1 MNKDKIMKKIIV
13 LIIVI
18 LMTLT
23 TTVMAKGAG
32 HAGGHASSHSSVHS
46 SSSKS
51 SSGSS
56 SKTISGAKSYT
67 VPKNFTSKYNSSNIK
82 TEKVQ
87 EATHYNNY
95 STSNFFTPNF
105 WTAMWA
111 FQCLHDGTEKVTE
124 QDIAK
129 ELEERGYSQ
138 EEIQEI
144 LKEGEQ
150 AKAAEEQDKQ
160 DTITGWW
167 ILGIG
172 IMAIVVLVIV
182 FILIFKNI

>member
-1 MNKDKIMKKIIV
+1 MKKIVI
-13 LIIVI
+13 LTIVI
-18 LMTLT
+18 LIVLT
-23 TTVMAKGAG
+23 TAVIAKGAG
-32 HAGGHASSHSSVHS
+32 HAGGHASSHSSSRS
-46 SSSKS
+46 SLSKS

-56 SKTISGAKSYT
+56 SKTISGTKTYT

-87 EATHYNNY
+87 EATHYSNY

-150 AKAAEEQDKQ
+150 AKVAEEERKQ
-160 DTITGWW
+160 DTTIGWW
-167 ILGIG
+167 ILSIG
-172 IMAIVVLVIV
+172 IIAIVVLVIV

>member
-1 MNKDKIMKKIIV
+1 MRKIMILTIVV
-13 LIIVI
+13 LIA
-18 LMTLT
+18 LT
-23 TTVMAKGAG
+23 TAVVANGRG
-32 HAGGHASSHSSVHS
+32 HASGHASSHSSSHS

-56 SKTISGAKSYT
+56 SKTITGAKSYT
-67 VPKNFTSKYNSSNIK
+67 APKNFTSKYNSSNIK

-111 FQCLHDGTEKVTE
+111 FQCIHDSTEKVTE

-150 AKAAEEQDKQ
+150 AKVAEEEQNKKDS
-160 DTITGWW
+160 TMLWW
-167 ILGIG
+167 ILGALVIG
-172 IMAIVVLVIV
+172 IIIVISLA
-182 FILIFKNI
+182 LIFLVKE

>member
-1 MNKDKIMKKIIV
+1 MRKII
-13 LIIVI
+13 I
-18 LMTLT
+18 LTIAILVALT
-23 TTVMAKGAG
+23 TAVVAKGAG
-32 HAGGHASSHSSVHS
+32 HAGGHASSHSSSHS

-56 SKTISGAKSYT
+56 SKTISGAKTYT
-67 VPKNFTSKYNSSNIK
+67 MPKNFTSKYNASNIK

-95 STSNFFTPNF
+95 SASNFFTPNF

-129 ELEERGYSQ
+129 ELEERGYNQ

-150 AKAAEEQDKQ
+150 AKVAQEEQDKQ
-160 DTITGWW
+160 DATIGWW
-167 ILGIG
+167 ILGIV
-172 IMAIVVLVIV
+172 IIVVVVLVII
-182 FILIFKNI
+182 FILISPI